1 MTTKTLP
8 TQVKRKLEKKSA
20 KIKRTY
26 AVHGCTRLRMQKTLT
41 LKLTVSH
48 GEHEP
53 RSRYCSMTR
62 ASASTAVMRAR
73 ACSSWYSARLA
84 ASSATISCKRTD

>member
-1 MTTKTLP
+1 MTMTLFFI
-8 TQVKRKLEKKSA
+8 VYHCE
-20 KIKRTY
+20 Y
-26 AVHGCTRLRMQKTLT
+26 
-41 LKLTVSH
+41 
-48 GEHEP
+48 EP

-84 ASSATISCKRTD
+84 ASSATISCKRKD